1 MRILRR
7 VFVLA
12 SCVVAVL
19 LAGIAVVAA
28 SLVDRGCG
36 AALTVFLLAILT
48 FALTARPFV
57 DTVLVPSAG
66 SVLALAGP
74 RVADFYGFVHSL
86 AVAVL
91 LWLVAVFSAAP
102 RPRLVVRP
110 MLAGVVL
117 FVLFAPLPGATDVS
131 RPVGS
136 LLFASQP
143 PTWGELGVTAGD
155 VVASGP
161 VGFWRSSR

>member
-57 DTVLVPSAG
+57 DTVLLPSAG

-86 AVAVL
+86 AVARL
-91 LWLVAVFSAAP
+91 LWVIAVFSAAP
-102 RPRLVVRP
+102 GPRLLARP

-117 FVLFAPLPGATDVS
+117 FVLLAPLPGATHVS
-131 RPVGS
+131 APVGFLMS
-136 LLFASQP
+136 ASQSRFL
-143 PTWGELGVTAGD
+143 GELGGMPGVG
-155 VVASGP
+155 VASGP
-161 VGFWRSSR
+161 LGFWRSSR